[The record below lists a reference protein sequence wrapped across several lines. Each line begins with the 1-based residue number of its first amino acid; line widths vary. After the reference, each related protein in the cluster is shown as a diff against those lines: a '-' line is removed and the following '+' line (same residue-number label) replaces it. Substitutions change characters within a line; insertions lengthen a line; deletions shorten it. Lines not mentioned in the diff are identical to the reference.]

1 MFEGIK
7 RWCDARPRVKRAAK
21 IGFMVKCM
29 LKLTFLAVIFYVKFG
44 KALFDD
50 LQDLAVANNPMKHIN
65 YSDVERHRKA
75 YAF

>member
-1 MFEGIK
+1 
-7 RWCDARPRVKRAAK
+7 
-21 IGFMVKCM
+21 VKCM